1 MTNNFSLNGKFAV
14 VTGGTKGIG
23 KAIAEALAVAGASV
37 AICARSQAE
46 ITSTVA
52 GINPRIRGIAIGKVV
67 DLRNS
72 DEVSGF
78 FEFVDSEFGG
88 IDILVNNAGVG
99 IFRSVRDLTISDWR
113 TTLETNLSAVFY
125 CCHEA
130 LPRMIIRGGGSIINI
145 SSLAGRNPFA
155 GGAAYNASKFALN
168 GFSEAL
174 MLDHR
179 NDNIRVTYV
188 MPGSVDTGFS
198 PRSERASWKIAPEDV
213 AQVVMDVL
221 AMPERTLISRVE
233 MRPSRPGK

>member
-1 MTNNFSLNGKFAV
+1 MTNNFSLDGKFAV

-23 KAIAEALAVAGASV
+23 KAITEALAGAGASV

-46 ITSTVA
+46 ITATVA
-52 GINPRIRGIAIGKVV
+52 EVNPRNGGIVIGKVV

-72 DEVSGF
+72 NEVREF
-78 FEFVDSEFGG
+78 FEFVDTEFGG

-99 IFRSVRDLTISDWR
+99 IFRRVRDLTIDDWR

-125 CCHEA
+125 CCREA
-130 LPRMIIRGGGSIINI
+130 LPRMIVRGGGSIINI
-145 SSLAGRNPFA
+145 SSLAGKNPLG
-155 GGAAYNASKFALN
+155 GGAAYNASKFGLN
-168 GFSEAL
+168 GFTEAM

-198 PRSERASWKIAPEDV
+198 SRSERAPWKIAPEDV

-233 MRPSRPGK
+233 MRPSRPEK

>member
-37 AICARSQAE
+37 AICGRSQAE

>member
-52 GINPRIRGIAIGKVV
+52 GINPRIRGIVIGKVV

-198 PRSERASWKIAPEDV
+198 PRSERAPWKIAPEDV

>member
-52 GINPRIRGIAIGKVV
+52 GINPRIRGIVIGKVV

>member
-1 MTNNFSLNGKFAV
+1 MTNNFSLSGKFAV

-37 AICARSQAE
+37 AICGRSQAE

-198 PRSERASWKIAPEDV
+198 PRSERAPWKIAPEDV

>member
-37 AICARSQAE
+37 AICGRSQAE

-52 GINPRIRGIAIGKVV
+52 GINPRIRGIVIGKVV

-78 FEFVDSEFGG
+78 FEFVDSELGG

-198 PRSERASWKIAPEDV
+198 PRSERAPWKIAPEDV

>member
-1 MTNNFSLNGKFAV
+1 MTNNFSLSGKFAV

-23 KAIAEALAVAGASV
+23 KAIAEALAYAGASV
-37 AICARSQAE
+37 AICGRSQAE
-46 ITSTVA
+46 ITATVA
-52 GINPRIRGIAIGKVV
+52 EMNPRIRGIAIGKVV

-72 DEVSGF
+72 DEVAGF

-99 IFRSVRDLTISDWR
+99 IFRKVRDLTISDWR

-130 LPRMIIRGGGSIINI
+130 LPRMINRGGGSIINI
-145 SSLAGRNPFA
+145 SSLAGKNPFA

-198 PRSERASWKIAPEDV
+198 PRSERAPWKIAPEDV

>member
-37 AICARSQAE
+37 AICGRSQAE

-52 GINPRIRGIAIGKVV
+52 GINPRIRGIVIGKVV

-78 FEFVDSEFGG
+78 FEFVDSELGG

>member
-52 GINPRIRGIAIGKVV
+52 GINPRIRGIVIGKVV

-130 LPRMIIRGGGSIINI
+130 LPRMIIRGGGSIVNI

-198 PRSERASWKIAPEDV
+198 PRSERAPWKIAPEDV

>member
-52 GINPRIRGIAIGKVV
+52 GINPRIRGIVIGKVV

-78 FEFVDSEFGG
+78 FEFVDSELGG

-130 LPRMIIRGGGSIINI
+130 LPRMIIRGGGSIVNI

-198 PRSERASWKIAPEDV
+198 PRSERAPWKIAPEDV